1 METIVER
8 TDMSPPRHH
17 APPPPPPPPEAIHQS
32 MQEAGL
38 QPRNRASQQPS
49 ATPTPSEGRSY

>member
-1 METIVER
+1 
-8 TDMSPPRHH
+8 MSPPRHH

-32 MQEAGL
+32 IQEAGL

-49 ATPTPSEGRSY
+49 ATPTPSEGRSN